1 MAGHMSYEESKKF
14 VYRGLVLLAVITLIE
29 VFFSLAGKGLIP
41 GTRWAEHY
49 DWIVYPVGVILIGLS
64 LYKAYFIVFD
74 FMHLRQEVQSMSLT
88 ILMPMALLIW
98 AVIAF
103 FQEGN
108 FWGERRAL
116 IQDYNQRSA
125 RGVPAVSPGERQ
137 DANLEIE
144 RVEDVTPTEEGVGAY
159 EVDQ

>member
-14 VYRGLVLLAVITLIE
+14 VYRGLFLLAAVTLVE
-29 VFFSLAGKGLIP
+29 VFFSLFGKGLIP
-41 GTRWAEHY
+41 GTGFMQSYEWV
-49 DWIVYPVGVILIGLS
+49 VYPIGFILIALS

-74 FMHLRQEVQSMSLT
+74 FMHLRQEVTSMSLT
-88 ILMPMALLIW
+88 ILMPMGLLIW

-116 IQDYNQRSA
+116 VQDFNQRSSRA
-125 RGVPAVSPGERQ
+125 IPSVSPAEQQG
-137 DANLEIE
+137 NLSIE
-144 RVEDVTPTEEGVGAY
+144 AVEDVDPTEEGVGAY

>member
-14 VYRGLVLLAVITLIE
+14 VYRGLFLLAAVTLIE
-29 VFFSLAGKGLIP
+29 VFFSLAGKGLLP
-41 GTRWAEHY
+41 GTGWAEDI
-49 DWIVYPVGVILIGLS
+49 DWIVYPIGAILIGLS

-74 FMHLRQEVQSMSLT
+74 FMHLRQEVTSMSLT
-88 ILMPMALLIW
+88 ILMPMGLLVW

-108 FWGERRAL
+108 FWGERRERV
-116 IQDYNQRSA
+116 QEFNQRTE
-125 RGVPAVSPGERQ
+125 RQVIPVSPAEQSG
-137 DANLEIE
+137 NLSIE
-144 RVEDVTPTEEGVGAY
+144 RVEDVDPTEEGVGAY